1 MDGGGKNPILLLV
14 VKADKLVRRVNDEKL
29 DSFWWNEA
37 RGQAGKRGQ
46 GVLLIGG
53 GSAKPALANLV
64 GALQSGILQR
74 SVQWGQVLL
83 FGNIN
88 S

>member
-1 MDGGGKNPILLLV
+1 MKNWIHFGGMK
-14 VKADKLVRRVNDEKL
+14 RE
-29 DSFWWNEA
+29 
-37 RGQAGKRGQ
+37 GQAGKRGQ

>member
-1 MDGGGKNPILLLV
+1 MKNWIHFGGMK
-14 VKADKLVRRVNDEKL
+14 RE
-29 DSFWWNEA
+29 
-37 RGQAGKRGQ
+37 GKRGQ